1 MARCR
6 RSRWWWCV
14 WSCLLLCGGLAF
26 AEGPIYRLL
35 VEADAAGRD
44 RLSALGYDIA
54 GHALVDDRVE
64 VITDEAGRRRL
75 VRLGF
80 VARVLERRSAPRPLE
95 QGSGGQ
101 GAIDGPLPDDRYHD
115 PAEVQ
120 AFLETVAA
128 DHPAITRLVALGQSV
143 AGRTIW
149 GLMISD
155 NAEQD
160 EDELAILFNAAHH
173 AREVMTPEVVM
184 DTIDQL
190 TDNYG
195 IDPQITSM
203 VDSYQIW
210 CVPMV
215 NPDGVA
221 RVHEVDD
228 NWRKNLRDNDANGVI
243 DGQDGVD
250 LNRNYQWGWGN
261 QCRGSSSTFSSATYR
276 GPQELSEPESQALI
290 ELGRQW
296 RPVFDVEYHAY
307 GEDVFYALS
316 CDPSFSPKLS
326 TIPGSD
332 PSISRII
339 AEDYAARLVQADGG
353 QGFTPAPY
361 GSRVDGTGRDNQYR
375 ENGSIAFVTEVNN
388 GAEGGFRPD
397 YGTYRDPTV
406 QGQRPG
412 WKWLIE
418 RIGGPAVG
426 GHVTD
431 ALSGTPLEADISLDE
446 MSLPDGRQPTSRGD
460 TGRFH
465 LIVVPGDY
473 TLRVRA
479 PGYAD
484 AVIPVTV
491 TDGPYL
497 PVDVALE
504 PLGAT
509 VLAREDFEDPATAL
523 AWTAG
528 FPGDTASDG
537 QWQWGEPQGTHDG
550 DIIFGGL
557 EFGAPR
563 FDATPGTGVNA
574 WVTGNQAAASFTSD
588 DVDGGVT
595 TLVSPAYDLSGWYGV
610 RVGWR
615 RWLRKDAADPVD
627 RFDLEVSTDGGTSW
641 LLLDSLQATTATADA
656 APAWVRAEVLLD
668 GVVAP
673 AADTRFRF
681 RVADDGA
688 ENVVEAAIDDFLL
701 LAFDLQTQGEVTGV
715 RVSDPAETV
724 VTWTAVPGGE
734 GAVYDVVRGEL
745 SALGGGASGVDLGPL
760 TCIES
765 DSVDT
770 STADHPDTQAPVA
783 GTGFYYLVRFEL
795 GLSRGGWGAGSE
807 GGARNGSGGCP

>member
-1 MARCR
+1 MVRSLGGRC
-6 RSRWWWCV
+6 WWWV
-14 WSCLLLCGGLAF
+14 WGVLVLFGGSAA
-26 AEGPIYRLL
+26 AEGPVWRLL

-44 RLSALGYDIA
+44 RLSAMGYDIA
-54 GHALVDDRVE
+54 GHDLERDRVE
-64 VITDEAGRRRL
+64 VITDERGLRRL
-75 VRLGF
+75 VERGF
-80 VARVLERRSAPRPLE
+80 HLVLIEHRPAPRPLE
-95 QGSGGQ
+95 QGSGGR
-101 GAIDGPLPDDRYHD
+101 ADLDGPLPDDRYHD

-128 DHPAITRLVALGQSV
+128 DHPAITRLVSLGQSV
-143 AGRTIW
+143 EGRTLW

-155 NAEQD
+155 NADRD

-195 IDPQITSM
+195 TDPRITSM
-203 VDSYQIW
+203 VDTYQIW

-228 NWRKNLRDNDANGVI
+228 NWRKNLRDNDGNGAI
-243 DGQDGVD
+243 DSQDGVD
-250 LNRNYQWGWGN
+250 LNRNYQWGWGG
-261 QCRGSSSTFSSATYR
+261 QCRGSSSLFASATYR
-276 GPQELSEPESQALI
+276 GPRELSEPESQALI
-290 ELGRQW
+290 EWGRTW

-316 CDPSFSPKLS
+316 CDPSLSPTLS
-326 TIPGSD
+326 TIPGGD
-332 PSISRII
+332 PSISRVI

-353 QGFTPAPY
+353 QGFSAAPY

-388 GAEGGFRPD
+388 AAEGGFRPD
-397 YGTYRDPTV
+397 YGTYRDATV

-418 RIGGPAVG
+418 RMGGPAVG

-431 ALSGTPLEADISLDE
+431 ALTGRPLEAEISLDE
-446 MSLPDGRQPTSRGD
+446 MNLPDGRQPTSRAD

-479 PGYAD
+479 PGYAE

-491 TDGPYL
+491 ADAPYVPL
-497 PVDVALE
+497 GVALE
-504 PLGAT
+504 PAGAN

-523 AWTAG
+523 AWTSG
-528 FPGDTASDG
+528 FPGDTATDG
-537 QWQWGEPQGTHDG
+537 RWQWGEPQGTHDG
-550 DIIFGGL
+550 DAVFGDL

-563 FDATPGTGVNA
+563 FDGTPGRGVNA
-574 WVTGNQAAASFTSD
+574 WVTGNQAAAGFTSD

-595 TLVSPAYDLSGWYGV
+595 SLVSPSYDLSGWYGV

-615 RWLRKDAADPVD
+615 RWFRKDAADPVD
-627 RFDLEVSTDGGTSW
+627 RFDLEVSTDGGASW
-641 LLLDSLQATTATADA
+641 LLLDSLRTTSATADA
-656 APAWVRAEVLLD
+656 APAWTRTEVLLD
-668 GVVAP
+668 AVAQP
-673 AADTRFRF
+673 GADTRFRF

-688 ENVVEAAIDDFLL
+688 ENVVEGAIDDFLL
-701 LAFDLQTQGEVTGV
+701 LGFDLQGQGEVSGV
-715 RVSDPAETV
+715 RLVDTVETV
-724 VTWTAVPGGE
+724 VEWDAVPGGE
-734 GAVYDVVRGEL
+734 GAVYDVVRGDVA
-745 SALGGGASGVDLGPL
+745 SLGADASGVDLGPL
-760 TCIES
+760 LCIED

-770 STADHPDTQAPVA
+770 STADHPDGDSPSA
-783 GTGFYYLVRFEL
+783 GAGFFYLVRFEL
-795 GLSRGGWGAGSE
+795 GLSRGGWGSGS
-807 GGARNGSGGCP
+807 GGGTRSGSGGCP